1 MAGIK
6 YHKNLSTVPLF
17 SSLSNRD
24 LQRIAKA
31 SDEVLVEEGQIL
43 VTQDT
48 TGNECFVVIDGE
60 AIAKRGNRKIA
71 TFGPGDHFGELALF
85 DGGPR
90 TATVIA
96 QTPMKVLVLGRREF
110 SGLLD
115 DVPNLRHKVMA
126 GLARRIRELD
136 NKIYA

>member
-6 YHKNLSTVPLF
+6 YHKNLGTVPLF

-24 LQRIAKA
+24 LQKIARA
-31 SDEVLVEEGQIL
+31 SDEVAVEEGQIL
-43 VTQDT
+43 VTQDA
-48 TGNECFVVIDGE
+48 TGNHCFVVIDGE

-115 DVPNLRHKVMA
+115 DVPNLSRKVMA
-126 GLARRIRELD
+126 SLARRIRELD
-136 NKIYA
+136 NKIYP